1 MSAGEQP
8 VFEVRLRS
16 KRVQQELDTLRE
28 ADHQRVVARLKAL
41 ADDPRPH
48 GCERLYDDVYRVRV
62 GDIRIIYLVDEEN
75 NHIEVGGGSATAA
88 RRRTGE
94 SITCFA
100 AQLMTRP
107 RRL

>member
-1 MSAGEQP
+1 MSAGERP

-16 KRVQQELDTLRE
+16 KRVQRELDTLRE

-48 GCERLYDDVYRVRV
+48 SCEKLYDDVYRVRV

-75 NHIEVGGGSATAA
+75 NHIEVGGI
-88 RRRTGE
+88 RRRSEKTYRGVE
-94 SITCFA
+94 NLF
-100 AQLMTRP
+100 
-107 RRL
+107 RRTTDD